1 MPGAQQSGLGG
12 GQQQTPQPAQPRR
25 GSPTAAPP
33 SPYRCRPC
41 SQLAPQPSRP
51 APSAVFFQWFL
62 RVASSPRGPA
72 MPPGKGARPPGSRAQ
87 PSPRPPPPPGSA
99 GNGSPGPAFRPAET
113 RREALKAIKSPNPP
127 QKSLFTALP
136 PSRRAAQ
143 GHLQKPGERWLHT
156 GVLEKLRITNIGK
169 HLQNVSECFF
179 FLASKM
185 PSSSTSKHLLES
197 NIKSLI

>member
-113 RREALKAIKSPNPP
+113 RREALKAIKSPNPKKNAFSRP
-127 QKSLFTALP
+127 CRRPAGRPKATSRSQGSGGSTQV
-136 PSRRAAQ
+136 SRRS
-143 GHLQKPGERWLHT
+143 
-156 GVLEKLRITNIGK
+156 
-169 HLQNVSECFF
+169 SESLTLGNTSKMSQSAFF
-179 FLASKM
+179 FSLAKC
-185 PSSSTSKHLLES
+185 HLRQHP
-197 NIKSLI
+197 NIC